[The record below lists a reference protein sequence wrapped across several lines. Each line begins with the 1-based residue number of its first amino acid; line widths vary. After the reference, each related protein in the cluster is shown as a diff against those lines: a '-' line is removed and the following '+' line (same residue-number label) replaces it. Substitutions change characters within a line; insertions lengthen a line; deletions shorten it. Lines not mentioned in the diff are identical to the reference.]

1 MTWAILSGIQ
11 GNLTAYEAVL
21 ADIKRQRNLV
31 EEIYILGDVVGLT
44 PDSEKLVQR
53 LRSPH
58 RNEIKPMI
66 CKGWWEEQ
74 CLILHSLGATSE
86 PVDLIRKYGA
96 NAVKLLWD
104 SVSRTTVEWIRN
116 LDFGFFEFDS
126 LLIHGSTVAV
136 DEELTPETS
145 PLVMCDRTQRMQAN
159 NLFCGRS
166 GQTFLYQITAGEV
179 TEQVTTLDSQS
190 LPQTATTTPLQIIGV
205 GNVGRSPLVATYTL
219 YNPFTNQVDFR
230 TVCYGAGKGFQ
241 PGIEPRATPSC

>member
-1 MTWAILSGIQ
+1 VAGWRLQPERINFIYRNYSVEVMTQWAILSGIQ
-11 GNLTAYEAVL
+11 GNLAAYEAVL

-86 PVDLIRKYGA
+86 PVDLMRKYGA

-104 SVSRTTVEWIRN
+104 SVSRPTVEWIRN
-116 LDFGFFEFDS
+116 LDFGFF
-126 LLIHGSTVAV
+126 LH
-136 DEELTPETS
+136 
-145 PLVMCDRTQRMQAN
+145 
-159 NLFCGRS
+159 
-166 GQTFLYQITAGEV
+166 
-179 TEQVTTLDSQS
+179 EQS
-190 LPQTATTTPLQIIGV
+190 
-205 GNVGRSPLVATYTL
+205 
-219 YNPFTNQVDFR
+219 
-230 TVCYGAGKGFQ
+230 
-241 PGIEPRATPSC
+241 

>member
-1 MTWAILSGIQ
+1 MSWAILSGIE

-21 ADIKRQRNLV
+21 ADIKCQGNLV
-31 EEIYILGDVVGLT
+31 EEIYILGDVVGLN

-53 LRSPH
+53 LQFPH
-58 RNEIKPMI
+58 RNELQPMI

-86 PVDLIRKYGA
+86 PIDLIRTYGA

-136 DEELTPETS
+136 DEELTPETP
-145 PLVMCDRTQRMQAN
+145 PLVMCDRLQRMQAN

-166 GQTFLYQITAGEV
+166 GQTFQYHL
-179 TEQVTTLDSQS
+179 S
-190 LPQTATTTPLQIIGV
+190 LIHI
-205 GNVGRSPLVATYTL
+205 
-219 YNPFTNQVDFR
+219 
-230 TVCYGAGKGFQ
+230 
-241 PGIEPRATPSC
+241 